1 MCVGCLLFAL
11 DFSDGNLQPYD
22 RAYLENLWPRF
33 EPDPYTGT
41 TPDIFACLALIYPC
55 VTGILSGMSRA
66 TNLARPERSIPRG
79 MFMAIVT
86 SSSIYLMVCWLF
98 GFCISNRT
106 LKVDK
111 FVTASVSYPHEL
123 IVRVGVVVSCLGLI
137 LGCMSSAPNLIAS
150 MSSDEVLPFLGFL
163 KPPTADGSGRET
175 VPKRALWFT
184 ALLVGLPT
192 LGGNLDKVSPYATI
206 FYLLM
211 YAGLNMST
219 CVSGYVKPPGWRPTF
234 RYFHWSVSFVGFAW
248 CLGLSFCISGVG
260 TFVSLLAFI
269 LMHAYIKKARR
280 LANSGVKWGTL
291 GSAVRYNIVTSA
303 LNSLAKSSAS
313 AMPTEVTMSVNEK
326 GTLLRQPHLPNG
338 SHSVLSGVTYEQD
351 EETVTFYQPKS
362 DFHAKNWRPQL
373 LTIIDVDYQGTPT
386 NLHVMSM
393 AAQLQ
398 KTGMGV
404 NVVISIIDRSHI
416 SVAAD
421 VANAVENI
429 CADELQSEDD
439 VSLRTVSVKSDRW
452 RNEEDEL
459 TARSS
464 RIDHHDTIRVIQRSK
479 GLLMSQMKRECM
491 DGFAEV
497 STTDG
502 RWFEALWSAV
512 IHTGLGPLSP
522 NTILLSLPTFEAFDE
537 MARALPTSE
546 DASVSNHS
554 SLSIACE
561 DDISRAQEYLR
572 TINGILNLG
581 KAVILFKG
589 CPSYPKNEDVIPK
602 RGTIDIWWIM
612 HDGGLLLLLPFL
624 LSRHPVWTGEN
635 DPTGKKKKKRLRIN
649 QTGAKLR
656 LFAVTTTRDECP
668 DTLRE
673 AVVKH
678 LERVRIQAEVKVIEC
693 LAGTHIAERMRERR
707 SKQSSELHRKVT
719 RTHNMTLGE
728 AFGSCGH
735 PANQDTAADANE
747 ADSSGR
753 DGLFTCAAAGLNAA
767 IRTHS
772 SDANLV
778 VTNLPF
784 IHKDEEPVG
793 YFGFVSRVCDC
804 VENVMFVRGSG
815 AEVITTYA

>member
-1 MCVGCLLFAL
+1 
-11 DFSDGNLQPYD
+11 
-22 RAYLENLWPRF
+22 
-33 EPDPYTGT
+33 
-41 TPDIFACLALIYPC
+41 
-55 VTGILSGMSRA
+55 
-66 TNLARPERSIPRG
+66 
-79 MFMAIVT
+79 
-86 SSSIYLMVCWLF
+86 
-98 GFCISNRT
+98 
-106 LKVDK
+106 
-111 FVTASVSYPHEL
+111 
-123 IVRVGVVVSCLGLI
+123 
-137 LGCMSSAPNLIAS
+137 
-150 MSSDEVLPFLGFL
+150 MSSDEVIPFLGFL
-163 KPPTADGSGRET
+163 KPAVADGGGRET

-234 RYFHWSVSFVGFAW
+234 RYFHWSVSFVGFVW

-280 LANSGVKWGTL
+280 LAKSGVKWGTL

-313 AMPTEVTMSVNEK
+313 AIPSEVTMSGNER
-326 GTLLRQPHLPNG
+326 GTLLRQSHLSDG
-338 SHSVLSGVTYEQD
+338 IHSVHSGATDEQD
-351 EETVTFYQPKS
+351 EETINFYRPTS

-404 NVVISIIDRSHI
+404 NVVISIIDRSQI

-429 CADELQSEDD
+429 CADEWLAEDD
-439 VSLRTVSVKSDRW
+439 MSLRTVSVKSDRW
-452 RNEEDEL
+452 RNEEDGL
-459 TARSS
+459 TAKSG

-479 GLLMSQMKRECM
+479 GLLMLQMRREGM

-522 NTILLSLPTFEAFDE
+522 NTILLSLPTFEALDE
-537 MARALPTSE
+537 TARALQTSD
-546 DASVSNHS
+546 DASVSNQS

-561 DDISRAQEYLR
+561 DNISRAQEYLR

-589 CPSYPKNEDVIPK
+589 CQSYPKNEDVIPK

-649 QTGAKLR
+649 RAGAKLR
-656 LFAVTTTRDECP
+656 LFAVATASDECP
-668 DTLRE
+668 DRLRE
-673 AVVKH
+673 AVIKH
-678 LERVRIQAEVKVIEC
+678 LEKVRIQAEVNVVEC

-707 SKQSSELHRKVT
+707 SKQSGEPLRKVT
-719 RTHNMTLGE
+719 STHNMTLGE
-728 AFGSCGH
+728 AFGCRGH
-735 PANQDTAADANE
+735 VASQDTAADANE
-747 ADSSGR
+747 ADSISG
-753 DGLFTCAAAGLNAA
+753 DGVTCAADALNAA

-784 IHKDEEPVG
+784 IHEDEEPVG
-793 YFGFVSRVCDC
+793 YFRFVRRVCDC

-815 AEVITTYA
+815 AEVITAYA

>member
-1 MCVGCLLFAL
+1 
-11 DFSDGNLQPYD
+11 
-22 RAYLENLWPRF
+22 
-33 EPDPYTGT
+33 
-41 TPDIFACLALIYPC
+41 
-55 VTGILSGMSRA
+55 
-66 TNLARPERSIPRG
+66 
-79 MFMAIVT
+79 
-86 SSSIYLMVCWLF
+86 
-98 GFCISNRT
+98 
-106 LKVDK
+106 
-111 FVTASVSYPHEL
+111 
-123 IVRVGVVVSCLGLI
+123 
-137 LGCMSSAPNLIAS
+137 
-150 MSSDEVLPFLGFL
+150 MSSDEVIPFLGFL
-163 KPPTADGSGRET
+163 KPAVADGGGRET

-234 RYFHWSVSFVGFAW
+234 RYFHWSVSFVGFVW

-280 LANSGVKWGTL
+280 LAKSGVKWGTL

-313 AMPTEVTMSVNEK
+313 AIPSEVTMSGNEG
-326 GTLLRQPHLPNG
+326 GTLLRQSHLSDG
-338 SHSVLSGVTYEQD
+338 IHSVLSGATDEQD
-351 EETVTFYQPKS
+351 EETINFYRPTS

-373 LTIIDVDYQGTPT
+373 LTIVDVDYQGTPT
-386 NLHVMSM
+386 NLHVMGM

-404 NVVISIIDRSHI
+404 NVVISIIDRSQI

-421 VANAVENI
+421 VANAVKNI
-429 CADELQSEDD
+429 CADEWLAEDD
-439 VSLRTVSVKSDRW
+439 MSLRTVSVKSDRW
-452 RNEEDEL
+452 RNEEDGL
-459 TARSS
+459 TAKSG

-479 GLLMSQMKRECM
+479 GLLMLQMRREGM

-522 NTILLSLPTFEAFDE
+522 NTILLSLPTFEALDE
-537 MARALPTSE
+537 TARALQTSD
-546 DASVSNHS
+546 DASVSNQS

-561 DDISRAQEYLR
+561 DNISRAQEYLR

-589 CPSYPKNEDVIPK
+589 CQSYPKNEDVIPK

-649 QTGAKLR
+649 RAGAKLR
-656 LFAVTTTRDECP
+656 LFAVATASDECP
-668 DTLRE
+668 DRLRE
-673 AVVKH
+673 AVIKH
-678 LERVRIQAEVKVIEC
+678 LEKVRIQAEVNVVEC

-707 SKQSSELHRKVT
+707 SQQSGEPLRKVT
-719 RTHNMTLGE
+719 STHNMTLGE
-728 AFGSCGH
+728 AFGCRGH
-735 PANQDTAADANE
+735 VATQDTAADANE
-747 ADSSGR
+747 ADSISG
-753 DGLFTCAAAGLNAA
+753 DGVTCAADALNAA

-784 IHKDEEPVG
+784 IHEDEEPVG
-793 YFGFVSRVCDC
+793 YFRFVRRVCDC

-815 AEVITTYA
+815 AEVITAYA